1 MQKNY
6 KENHLKPYA
15 IKSINSKGRIYNE
28 KENSIRSPYQ
38 RDRDRIIHSSSFRRL
53 KHKTQVFVN
62 TEGDHYRTRLT
73 HSMEVSQI
81 SRTLARFLGLN
92 EDLCETLSLSHDLG
106 HTPFG
111 HAGEEVL
118 NQCMRRH
125 GGFNHNIQ
133 TLRIVTLL
141 ENKYYK
147 FFGLNLT
154 IETLDGLI
162 KHNGPV
168 KNLNLYNT
176 ILKKNL
182 FKNKIVFH
190 AFPSLEAQVAA
201 ISDDIAY
208 NNHDL
213 EDGLRA
219 GLFTIEKFNSIPFV
233 SKLINKHVNNTK
245 NYRREII
252 INQIVRE
259 LINVMVVDVINTTN
273 RNLKKYN
280 PQSIKDIYKQDH
292 LIVDFSDKIKK
303 VDMQIKDFLRHNM
316 YNHKKVIINTNKGKR
331 IIKVLFN
338 YLSKNP
344 KKYINEELLKKAP
357 KERVVADFIAGMTDR
372 YAINLHK
379 KIKWIYFQIIKKGLW
394 II

>member
-6 KENHLKPYA
+6 KEKQLKPYSV
-15 IKSINSKGRIYNE
+15 KSINSQGRIYKE
-28 KENSIRSPYQ
+28 PENSIRSPYQ

-62 TEGDHYRTRLT
+62 TVGDHYRTRLT

-81 SRTLARFLGLN
+81 ARTLARSLGLN
-92 EDLCETLSLSHDLG
+92 EDLSETLSLAHDLG

-111 HAGEEVL
+111 HAGEAALSE
-118 NQCMRRH
+118 CMKSY

-133 TLRIVTLL
+133 TLRIVTSL

-147 FFGLNLT
+147 FYGLNLT

-168 KNLNLYNT
+168 KNIVPYKK

-182 FKNKIVFH
+182 FNNKITFN

-219 GLFTIEKFNSIPFV
+219 GLFTIKKISSI
-233 SKLINKHVNNTK
+233 SYLSGLINKHVK
-245 NYRREII
+245 NIKNFRREII
-252 INQIVRE
+252 INQIVRD
-259 LINVMVVDVINTTN
+259 LINLMVVDVINTTN
-273 RNLKKYN
+273 KNLEKIN
-280 PQSIKDIYKQDH
+280 PQSINDIYKQDIM
-292 LIVDFSDKIKK
+292 IVDFSDKMKKIDKRIKY
-303 VDMQIKDFLRHNM
+303 FLKHNM
-316 YNHKKVIINTNKGKR
+316 YNHKKVIVNTNRGKR
-331 IIKVLFN
+331 IIKDLFK
-338 YLSKNP
+338 YLLKNP
-344 KKYINEELLKKAP
+344 KKHISNELFKNEL
-357 KERVVADFIAGMTDR
+357 KERVIADFIAGMTDR

-379 KIKWIYFQIIKKGLW
+379 KIK
-394 II
+394 

>member
-6 KENHLKPYA
+6 RENYLKPYA
-15 IKSINSKGRIYNE
+15 VKSINSKGRIYKE
-28 KENSIRSPYQ
+28 PENSIRSPYQ

-81 SRTLARFLGLN
+81 SRTLARSLGLN

-118 NQCMRRH
+118 DQCMKRY
-125 GGFNHNIQ
+125 GGFDHNIQ
-133 TLRIVTLL
+133 TLRIVTLI
-141 ENKYYK
+141 ENKYYN

-168 KNLNLYNT
+168 KNINLYNT
-176 ILKKNL
+176 VLKKNL
-182 FKNKIVFH
+182 LKNKIVFH
-190 AFPSLEAQVAA
+190 AFPSLEAQIST

-219 GLFTIEKFNSIPFV
+219 NLFTIEKFNSIPFV

-292 LIVDFSDKIKK
+292 LIVDFSDKMKK
-303 VDMQIKDFLRHNM
+303 VDMQIKDFLKCNM
-316 YNHKKVIINTNKGKR
+316 YNHKKVIINTNKGKK
-331 IIKVLFN
+331 IIKALFN
-338 YLSKNP
+338 CLSKNP
-344 KKYINEELLKKAP
+344 KKYINEVLLNKEP
-357 KERVVADFIAGMTDR
+357 KERVIADFIAGMTDR

-379 KIKWIYFQIIKKGLW
+379 KIK
-394 II
+394 

>member
-15 IKSINSKGRIYNE
+15 VKSVNSKGRVY
-28 KENSIRSPYQ
+28 KELESSIRSPYQ

-62 TEGDHYRTRLT
+62 TAGDHYRTRLT

-81 SRTLARFLGLN
+81 ARTLSRSLGLN
-92 EDLCETLSLSHDLG
+92 EDLSETLSLSHDLG

-111 HAGEEVL
+111 HAGENAL
-118 NQCMRRH
+118 SQCMERH
-125 GGFNHNIQ
+125 GGFDHNIQ
-133 TLRIVTLL
+133 TLRIVTLI

-147 FFGLNLT
+147 FRGLNLT

-168 KNLNLYNT
+168 KDLT
-176 ILKKNL
+176 KFKKIFTKNEL
-182 FKNKIVFH
+182 KNKIVFDKY
-190 AFPSLEAQVAA
+190 PSLEAQVAA

-219 GLFTIEKFNSIPFV
+219 GLFSIKNIASISLI
-233 SKLINKHVNNTK
+233 SKLINKHIK
-245 NYRREII
+245 NIKKFRREII
-252 INQIVRE
+252 ISQIVRD
-259 LINVMVVDVINTTN
+259 LINLMVVDVINTTN
-273 RNLKKYN
+273 KNLKLCN
-280 PQSIKDIYKQDH
+280 PQTINDIYIQDR
-292 LIVDFSDKIKK
+292 LVVDFSDKMKKIDNEIKE
-303 VDMQIKDFLRHNM
+303 FLKHNM
-316 YNHKKVIINTNKGKR
+316 YNHKKVIISANKGK
-331 IIKVLFN
+331 IIISDLFKH
-338 YLSKNP
+338 LLKNS
-344 KKYINEELLKKAP
+344 KKYINKNIFKNDD
-357 KERVVADFIAGMTDR
+357 KERVIADFVAGMTDR

-379 KIKWIYFQIIKKGLW
+379 KIK
-394 II
+394 

>member
-1 MQKNY
+1 MQKKYN
-6 KENHLKPYA
+6 ENHLKPYA
-15 IKSINSKGRIYNE
+15 VKSINSKGRIYKE
-28 KENSIRSPYQ
+28 SENSIRSPYQ

-81 SRTLARFLGLN
+81 ARTLTRSLGLN
-92 EDLCETLSLSHDLG
+92 EDLSETLSLSHDLG
-106 HTPFG
+106 HAPFG
-111 HAGEEVL
+111 HAGEEAL
-118 NQCMRRH
+118 SECMKNF

-133 TLRIVTLL
+133 TLRIVTSL

-147 FFGLNLT
+147 FYGLNLT

-168 KNLNLYNT
+168 KNIVPYKK

-182 FKNKIVFH
+182 FNNKITFN

-219 GLFTIEKFNSIPFV
+219 GLFTIKKISSI
-233 SKLINKHVNNTK
+233 SYLSGLINKHVK
-245 NYRREII
+245 NIKNFRREII
-252 INQIVRE
+252 INQIVRD
-259 LINVMVVDVINTTN
+259 LINLMVVDVINTTN
-273 RNLKKYN
+273 KNLEKIN
-280 PQSIKDIYKQDH
+280 PQSINDIYKQDTM
-292 LIVDFSDKIKK
+292 IVDFSDKMKKIDKRIKY
-303 VDMQIKDFLRHNM
+303 FLKHNM
-316 YNHKKVIINTNKGKR
+316 YNHKKVIVNTNRGKR
-331 IIKVLFN
+331 IIKDLFK
-338 YLSKNP
+338 YISKNP
-344 KKYINEELLKKAP
+344 RKHISNELFKNEL
-357 KERVVADFIAGMTDR
+357 KERVIADFIAGMTDR

-379 KIKWIYFQIIKKGLW
+379 KIK
-394 II
+394 

>member
-81 SRTLARFLGLN
+81 SRTLARSLGLN

-118 NQCMRRH
+118 NQCMERH

-168 KNLNLYNT
+168 KNLNLYNA

-303 VDMQIKDFLRHNM
+303 VDIQIKDFLRHNM

-344 KKYINEELLKKAP
+344 KKYINEELVKKSP

-379 KIKWIYFQIIKKGLW
+379 KIK
-394 II
+394 

>member
-15 IKSINSKGRIYNE
+15 VRSINSKGRIYKE
-28 KENSIRSPYQ
+28 SENSIRSPYQ

-81 SRTLARFLGLN
+81 ARTLTRSLGLN
-92 EDLCETLSLSHDLG
+92 EDLSETLSLSHDLG
-106 HTPFG
+106 HAPFG
-111 HAGEEVL
+111 HAGEEAL
-118 NQCMRRH
+118 SECMKNY

-133 TLRIVTLL
+133 TLRIVTSL

-147 FFGLNLT
+147 FYGLNLT

-168 KNLNLYNT
+168 KNIVPYKK

-182 FKNKIVFH
+182 FNNKITFN

-219 GLFTIEKFNSIPFV
+219 GLFTIKKISSI
-233 SKLINKHVNNTK
+233 SYLSGLINKHVK
-245 NYRREII
+245 NIKNFRREII
-252 INQIVRE
+252 INQIVRD
-259 LINVMVVDVINTTN
+259 LINLMVVDVINTTN
-273 RNLKKYN
+273 KNLEKIN
-280 PQSIKDIYKQDH
+280 PQSINDIYKQDTM
-292 LIVDFSDKIKK
+292 IVDFSDKMKKIDKRIKY
-303 VDMQIKDFLRHNM
+303 FLKHNM
-316 YNHKKVIINTNKGKR
+316 YNHKKVIVNTNRGKR
-331 IIKVLFN
+331 IIKDLFK
-338 YLSKNP
+338 YISKNP
-344 KKYINEELLKKAP
+344 RKHISNELFKNEL
-357 KERVVADFIAGMTDR
+357 KERVIADFIAGMTDR
-372 YAINLHK
+372 YAINMHK
-379 KIKWIYFQIIKKGLW
+379 KIK
-394 II
+394 

>member
-6 KENHLKPYA
+6 NENNLRPYA
-15 IKSINSKGRIYNE
+15 TKSIRSKGRIYKE
-28 KENSIRSPYQ
+28 QENSIRSPYQ

-81 SRTLARFLGLN
+81 SRTLARSLGLN

-111 HAGEEVL
+111 HAGEEAL
-118 NQCMRRH
+118 NLCMKEY

-141 ENKYYK
+141 ENKYYN
-147 FFGLNLT
+147 FLGLNLT

-168 KNLNLYNT
+168 KNMYLFNK
-176 ILKKNL
+176 ILKNNA
-182 FKNKIVFH
+182 FNNKIDFN
-190 AFPSLEAQVAA
+190 AFPSLEAQVAS

-219 GLFTIEKFNSIPFV
+219 NLFTIEKFTSIPFISDLV
-233 SKLINKHVNNTK
+233 NKHIKHIK
-245 NYRREII
+245 NFRREII
-252 INQIVRE
+252 INQIVRD
-259 LINVMVVDVINTTN
+259 LINLMVIDVINTTN
-273 RNLKKYN
+273 KNLKK
-280 PQSIKDIYKQDH
+280 IKPKSTNDIYKQNH
-292 LIVDFSDKIKK
+292 LIVDFSSKMKK
-303 VDMQIKDFLRHNM
+303 VVIQVRNFLKINM
-316 YNHKKVIINTNKGKR
+316 YNHKKVVINTNRGKR
-331 IIKVLFN
+331 IVKDLFN
-338 YLSKNP
+338 YLSTKH
-344 KKYINEELLKKAP
+344 KKYISVKLLKKEQKKRAI
-357 KERVVADFIAGMTDR
+357 ADFIAGMTDR

-379 KIKWIYFQIIKKGLW
+379 KLK
-394 II
+394 

>member
-6 KENHLKPYA
+6 KEEHLKSYA
-15 IKSINSKGRIYNE
+15 VKSINSKGRIYKE
-28 KENSIRSPYQ
+28 PENSIRSPYQ

-81 SRTLARFLGLN
+81 ARTLARSLGLN
-92 EDLCETLSLSHDLG
+92 EDLSETLSLSHDLG

-118 NQCMRRH
+118 NQCMGKY
-125 GGFNHNIQ
+125 GGFDHNIQ
-133 TLRIVTLL
+133 TLRIVTSI

-147 FFGLNLT
+147 FYGLNLT
-154 IETLDGLI
+154 IETLEGLI

-168 KNLNLYNT
+168 KNLVSYKK
-176 ILKKNL
+176 ILKEN
-182 FKNKIVFH
+182 FFSNKIVFN
-190 AFPSLEAQVAA
+190 AFPSLEAQIAA

-219 GLFTIEKFNSIPFV
+219 GLFTIKKISSIPYV
-233 SKLINKHVNNTK
+233 SKLINKHVK
-245 NYRREII
+245 NIKNFRREII
-252 INQIVRE
+252 INQIVRD
-259 LINVMVVDVINTTN
+259 LINLMVVDVINTTN
-273 RNLKKYN
+273 KNLKKSS
-280 PQSIKDIYKQDH
+280 PQSINDIYKQDC
-292 LIVDFSDKIKK
+292 LIVDFSDKMKK
-303 VDMQIKDFLRHNM
+303 IDKQIKYFLKRNM
-316 YNHKKVIINTNKGKR
+316 YNHKKVVVNTNRGKR
-331 IIKVLFN
+331 IINDLFK
-338 YLSKNP
+338 YLLKNSR
-344 KKYINEELLKKAP
+344 KYISGDLFKNEE
-357 KERVVADFIAGMTDR
+357 KERVIADFIAGMTDR

-379 KIKWIYFQIIKKGLW
+379 EIK
-394 II
+394 